1 MNNLLLAIIL
11 LLFPCRFANSQE
23 TTTRHG
29 RSDVSR
35 WVEDN
40 FAKNKIP
47 PFSFVYGGKSSDT
60 FIRNWHYQAETKTS
74 AKPDVEESVYTYTD
88 KKSGLVVKCFVTCF
102 NDFQAVEWVL
112 RFSNTSGKNSPV
124 IEKAAV
130 IDYSF
135 TSAVKGPFILHHA
148 RGSTAER
155 ADFRPFYSELEPGKN
170 IYMTPDRG
178 RSSDGILAFPFFNI
192 ESPAKEGVMVA
203 IGWTG
208 KWYADIQQKDDRS
221 VALKSGMEIMQLS
234 LFPGEEIR
242 TPKICLLFWKG
253 EDRMIGH
260 NQFRR
265 FIMAHHTRMI
275 DGKPAELPIA
285 ASLAGTGAGPF
296 PCEEFVCHT
305 ESYSL
310 AAIARYKQ
318 FDLVPEA
325 FWIDAGWYPLPEG
338 CDGRWPNVGTWE
350 VNKKNFPNGLK
361 PVSEAAHEAG
371 AKFLLWFEPERV
383 SVGSEIDIEYPEWV
397 TEVSMPNALPYRKLF
412 NLGNKEALN
421 WITDRIS
428 DIIREEGIDIYR
440 QDFNFNINNYPY
452 WEKLDKPQRIGIS
465 EIRHIEGLY
474 AFWDSLL
481 VRFPNLII
489 DNCASGGRRL
499 DLETTSRSSPLYRT
513 DFYSFKYPNGSQ
525 DHTYGLNFYLP
536 LHGTA
541 TVIRSQYHFRSNLS
555 SAIVLSWDINNGEHS
570 VEEMQRYMNEFKRLR
585 PFFSYGDYYPLTG
598 LSCILEDD
606 TWMAYQLNRPENGDG
621 VILAFRREG
630 NRNRSI
636 RINPKGLNKESVY
649 EIFYEDYG
657 IKENK
662 TGSELME
669 GIEIFIPTKPASLL
683 ISYKVKE

>member
-1 MNNLLLAIIL
+1 MKNLLLTLIL
-11 LLFPCRFANSQE
+11 FLFSGWFVYCQGTN
-23 TTTRHG
+23 TRHKKT
-29 RSDVSR
+29 DVSR

-47 PFSFVYGGKSSDT
+47 PFSFVYGGESSDT
-60 FIRNWHYQAETKTS
+60 FIRNWHYQAEKQTS

-88 KKSGLVVKCFVTCF
+88 RKSGLVVKCFVTCY

-112 RFSNTSGKNSPV
+112 RFYNTSGKNTPV

-208 KWYADIQQKDDRS
+208 KWYADVQQKDERS
-221 VALKSGMEIMQLS
+221 VALRSGMEIMQLT

-242 TPKICLLFWKG
+242 TPKICLLFWQG
-253 EDRMIGH
+253 EDRMNGH

-275 DGKPAELPIA
+275 DGKPVELPLS
-285 ASLAGTGAGPF
+285 ASLIISGEGTF
-296 PCEEFVCHT
+296 PCECFTCMT
-305 ESYSL
+305 EIEAL
-310 AAIARYKQ
+310 ATIARYKK
-318 FDLVPEA
+318 FDILPEA
-325 FWIDAGWYPLPEG
+325 FWLDAGWYPLPEG

-350 VNKKNFPNGLK
+350 VDKKNYPNGLK
-361 PVSEAAHEAG
+361 PISDAAHEVG
-371 AKFLLWFEPERV
+371 AKFLVWFEPERV
-383 SVGSEIDIEYPEWV
+383 SVGSQLDLEHPEWV
-397 TEVSMPNALPYRKLF
+397 TEVDMPNALPYRKLLNF
-412 NLGNKEALN
+412 GNKEALQ

-452 WEKLDKPQRIGIS
+452 WQKMDQPQRTGIS

-489 DNCASGGRRL
+489 DNCASGGRRI
-499 DLETTSRSSPLYRT
+499 DLETTSRSTPLHRT
-513 DFYSFKYPNGSQ
+513 DFYSATYPNGSQ

-536 LHGTA
+536 LHA
-541 TVIRSQYHFRSNLS
+541 TGNVIRNDYGFRSNLS
-555 SAIVLSWDINNGEHS
+555 SGIVINWNINDRSYTIPEL
-570 VEEMQRYMNEFKRLR
+570 QKYLNEFKRLR
-585 PFFSYGDYYPLTG
+585 PFFTYGDYYPLTG
-598 LSCILEDD
+598 LSSILEDD

-636 RINPKGLNKESVY
+636 MINPKGLNKESVY

-669 GIEIFIPTKPASLL
+669 GIEIFIPSKPASLL